1 MNTSNSLKKIT
12 TGIAISAALASPVS
26 QAEVATETKQ
36 GLSFVG
42 ATLAG
47 AAAGGP
53 VGMMIGAISGAFI
66 GETIEKADTAEET
79 AMSLSQAQAEL
90 YDLRQQLANSQVQME
105 QLEQLA
111 WHNLEFQLLFRTGS
125 DELSDNGHRRLARLA
140 EFLQSNP
147 QLHIRLDGYADP
159 RGTDEY
165 NNVLSLY
172 RAKNVRLTLEQMGVE
187 SNRIEAF
194 SHGSKY
200 AQSQDPKQFAQERRV
215 SIELFKVEG
224 DSERTA
230 SR

>member
-1 MNTSNSLKKIT
+1 MNTSTSLKKLSA
-12 TGIAISAALASPVS
+12 GIAISAALVSPLS
-26 QAEVATETKQ
+26 QAEMETQTKQ

-42 ATLAG
+42 ATVTG
-47 AAAGGP
+47 AAVGGP
-53 VGMMIGAISGAFI
+53 IGMMIGAISGAFI
-66 GETIEKADTAEET
+66 GETIKKADTAEET

-90 YDLRQQLANSQVQME
+90 YDLRQQLASNQIQVE

-111 WHNLEFQLLFRTGS
+111 WHNLEFQLLFHTGS

-140 EFLQSNP
+140 EFLQSNS
-147 QLHIRLDGYADP
+147 QLKVRLDGYADP

-172 RAKNVRLTLEQMGVE
+172 RAKNVRLTLEKMGVD
-187 SNRIEAF
+187 SSRIEAF

-200 AQSQDPKQFAQERRV
+200 ALSQDPKQYAQERRV
-215 SIELFKVEG
+215 SIELFKA
-224 DSERTA
+224 DNDNNKTA